1 MPSLANS
8 IRKSAPLPSMRTRKD
23 GKSPADPLTLPPVQS
38 WEGSTTRRRQ
48 RRRAWA
54 GVGIHSDREPSSRS
68 PSCGPGPLRVPRGRR
83 AGLSRPRHTS
93 LRPRSTYVAR
103 DTTPFACVPP
113 TQTARRAVP
122 GGEAPPPAAS
132 RARALTSAAPFAP
145 VPHTPP
151 HPRLRPRH
159 SDHPVA
165 RPADMDPGEV
175 VIGRMTVGFIDPT
188 LARLDLRSNEY
199 FATTGTESAAGSS
212 ASSLGPPRRP
222 DPRPRPPA

>member
-83 AGLSRPRHTS
+83 AGLSRPRRRS
-93 LRPRSTYVAR
+93 RRPLHRVAR
-103 DTTPFACVPP
+103 DTHPFARVVAPARSPSRGPGPLRVPRG
-113 TQTARRAVP
+113 RRAGLSRPRRRSRHPLHHVARDTHPFARVVAPSRSPSRGP
-122 GGEAPPPAAS
+122 GPCGASWPACRTTASASLLGSPAAVQP
-132 RARALTSAAPFAP
+132 A
-145 VPHTPP
+145 H
-151 HPRLRPRH
+151 RP
-159 SDHPVA
+159 
-165 RPADMDPGEV
+165 
-175 VIGRMTVGFIDPT
+175 T
-188 LARLDLRSNEY
+188 RSE
-199 FATTGTESAAGSS
+199 
-212 ASSLGPPRRP
+212 
-222 DPRPRPPA
+222 

>member
-1 MPSLANS
+1 MHL
-8 IRKSAPLPSMRTRKD
+8 RLPSDVPSR
-23 GKSPADPLTLPPVQS
+23 AL
-38 WEGSTTRRRQ
+38 
-48 RRRAWA
+48 RRRAHRA
-54 GVGIHSDREPSSRS
+54 SANGEGLVAPDPRPCLLGVGFPSSGPRVWTFTS
-68 PSCGPGPLRVPRGRR
+68 SLWVMPLAPVPRPGPLRVPRGRR

-103 DTTPFACVPP
+103 DTTPFACVAPP